1 VRYADAVSPSD
12 PYRGREADD
21 PDEGRLLLA
30 LSQRIRVQRLRT
42 LTSDR
47 ALAADLLRI
56 AGLSP
61 ELLSTARVGAEMV
74 PSDLEPQPGQSRL
87 GGRPDLPRG
96 TAWPERADGRS
107 LVFMAQVRLR
117 ELPAQVLLERTPDRM
132 ISFFYDLEEAPSGQG
147 KEDADA
153 FVVRMDPVQ
162 GLVRLEP
169 PLVTERGGAVQFA
182 PILTLPGIGSPHTDE
197 LGFGE
202 RWRWGAVV
210 EAFVGRAAYHRFLGH
225 PDPQASSVEAACARM
240 GRDARS
246 RAKPWRSLLELVE
259 EPARRWFLGGS
270 LHVCVPEGDLELGR
284 GEDAWAM
291 RHRTR

>member
-1 VRYADAVSPSD
+1 
-12 PYRGREADD
+12 
-21 PDEGRLLLA
+21 
-30 LSQRIRVQRLRT
+30 
-42 LTSDR
+42 
-47 ALAADLLRI
+47 
-56 AGLSP
+56 
-61 ELLSTARVGAEMV
+61 
-74 PSDLEPQPGQSRL
+74 
-87 GGRPDLPRG
+87 
-96 TAWPERADGRS
+96 
-107 LVFMAQVRLR
+107 MAQVRLR

-210 EAFVGRAAYHRFLGH
+210 EAFVGRAAYHRFFGH

-246 RAKPWRSLLELVE
+246 RAKPWRSLFELVE